1 MDSSHSWISSVMV
14 TLDKWCYDHYKS
26 LVLAGIF
33 DMISASTVS
42 AWPNMQIYE
51 YINHTMKCKFMQM
64 SADLCE
70 PVGRQ
75 SSTGLWRMVHTKQYS
90 CSLWL

>member
-1 MDSSHSWISSVMV
+1 MDFSHSWISTVMV

-33 DMISASTVS
+33 DMISASTVL

-51 YINHTMKCKFMQM
+51 YINSYNEMQIY
-64 SADLCE
+64 ANVCRF
-70 PVGRQ
+70 V
-75 SSTGLWRMVHTKQYS
+75 
-90 CSLWL
+90 